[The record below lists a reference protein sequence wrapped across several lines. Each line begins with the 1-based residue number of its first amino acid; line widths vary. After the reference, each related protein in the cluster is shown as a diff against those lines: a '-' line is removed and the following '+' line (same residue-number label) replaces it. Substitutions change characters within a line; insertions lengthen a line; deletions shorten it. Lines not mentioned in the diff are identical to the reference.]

1 MKILLLAYLDRNF
14 GDDYMVRLFFQ
25 AFPEHEV
32 YLCCRDDT
40 LLLPFVDLP
49 NLRVFR
55 GSLKAASKDKSFNA
69 CVYVGG
75 STFII
80 HSWKPALVRVLTDDR
95 SLWRFLRKDG
105 LLVYMGCNI
114 GPFYWKHG
122 KRLVRYELKKA
133 SLTTVR
139 DRFSLSVAEGRNCR
153 YHADLLFSMNLPRVE
168 QLGESLG
175 ITCYNN
181 FQHAGVCE
189 KNAVF
194 LAELADQYI
203 ERTGK
208 GVFLFAFDTGVENDL
223 FAAHLVLSHMKN
235 KEKAQVVAHLDNGE
249 SVLAAMRQC
258 RTFVCVRLHGA
269 VTALQMGLPLIP
281 VAYSDKMNRLL
292 DELSIPAK
300 RYQWGTLWEQ
310 PVSQVLDEVLT
321 APRPQVD
328 KEALARDAYG
338 HIADLKALFSQWEAR
353 HKR

>member
-1 MKILLLAYLDRNF
+1 MKILLYAYLDRNF
-14 GDDYMVRLFFQ
+14 GDDCMVRLFLQ

-40 LLLPFVDLP
+40 LLLPFMDLP

-55 GSLKAASKDKSFNA
+55 GSLKAASKDKRFDA
-69 CVYVGG
+69 GVYIGG
-75 STFII
+75 SIFII
-80 HSWKPALVRVLTDDR
+80 HSLKHALVRVLTQDLA
-95 SLWRFLRKDG
+95 LWRFLRKDG
-105 LLVYMGCNI
+105 LLAYIGCNL
-114 GPFYWKHG
+114 GPFAWKHG
-122 KRLVRYELKKA
+122 KRLARYELKKA

-139 DRFSLSVAEGRNCR
+139 DRYSLSVAQGRNCR
-153 YHADLLFSMNLPRVE
+153 YHADLLFARNLPWVE
-168 QLGESLG
+168 HLGEFLG

-208 GVFLFAFDTGVENDL
+208 GVFLFAFDTGAENDL

-249 SVLAAMRQC
+249 TVLAAMRQC
-258 RTFVCVRLHGA
+258 RTLVCVRLHAA
-269 VTALQMGLPLIP
+269 VTALQMGLPLVP
-281 VAYSDKMNRLL
+281 VAYSDKMIRLL
-292 DELSIPAK
+292 DELSIPGK
-300 RYQWGTLWEQ
+300 RYQWGTLWDQ
-310 PVSQVLDEVLT
+310 PVSQVLDEALA

-338 HIADLKALFSQWEAR
+338 HIEDLKALFSQWEAR